1 MATYKAIQNYIKD
14 KYNCSV
20 KTCWIA
26 DMKEQCGI
34 TTRTAPNRKS
44 EKSRVYPC
52 PDQHKEKILESFSYY
67 GMISMDSKK

>member
-34 TTRTAPNRKS
+34 ITRKAPNRIS
-44 EKSRVYPC
+44 ETQRVHPC
-52 PDQHKEKILESFSYY
+52 PSDYKQKIEDAFRYFKML
-67 GMISMDSKK
+67 

>member
-14 KYNCSV
+14 KYNCSI

-34 TTRTAPNRKS
+34 STRKAPNRISKS
-44 EKSRVYPC
+44 KRVYPC
-52 PDQHKEKILESFSYY
+52 PEKYKAKMIDTFRHF
-67 GMISMDSKK
+67 GMVK

>member
-26 DMKEQCGI
+26 DMKEKSGI
-34 TTRTAPNRKS
+34 ITRTAPNRIS
-44 EKSRVYPC
+44 EAERVYPC
-52 PDQHKEKILESFSYY
+52 PAKYEDMILDAFRFFKMIKE
-67 GMISMDSKK
+67 G

>member
-34 TTRTAPNRKS
+34 TTRKAPNRIS
-44 EKSRVYPC
+44 ESRRAYPC
-52 PDQHKEKILESFSYY
+52 PVQNKDKIKAAFIHFDLV
-67 GMISMDSKK
+67 K